1 MNKQRRQSAFRHTRR
16 HKKDKEHGEKFMPST
31 PLSLYAS
38 TIKILKEYLKNY
50 KNSEDINLY
59 KELGEDILS
68 LLYYFRLPEIRFKWI
83 EQYKI
88 EEKASNALKS
98 EKSIRKGKDSKSTDE
113 KRDSEEL
120 EEILKKIIAILYDL
134 FEIIKKKIKN

>member
-1 MNKQRRQSAFRHTRR
+1 
-16 HKKDKEHGEKFMPST
+16 MPST

-59 KELGEDILS
+59 KELCEDILS

-83 EQYKI
+83 EQYKV
-88 EEKASNALKS
+88 EEKTSGGLKS
-98 EKSIRKGKDSKSTDE
+98 EKSLRKGKDSKSSTDE
-113 KRDSEEL
+113 KRDGEEL

-134 FEIIKKKIKN
+134 FEIIRKKIK